1 MAVTIEGL
9 DALKARWSAVVHDL
23 EDDLARGSLD
33 AADYE
38 DRTYNLSGSMH
49 VVPATDADGKREA
62 ELQVDAEYASYVD
75 QGTSRSRAYPF
86 MALGEHAAEE
96 ALQTNAQS
104 AADVASEKMN
114 G

>member
-1 MAVTIEGL
+1 
-9 DALKARWSAVVHDL
+9 VHDL

-33 AADYE
+33 AADYGVSTMQE
-38 DRTYNLSGSMH
+38 SHPYQDRTYNLSGSMH